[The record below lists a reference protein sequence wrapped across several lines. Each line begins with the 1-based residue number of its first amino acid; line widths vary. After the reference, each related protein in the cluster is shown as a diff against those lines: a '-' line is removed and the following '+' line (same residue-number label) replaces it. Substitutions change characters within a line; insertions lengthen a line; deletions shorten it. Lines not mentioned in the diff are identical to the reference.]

1 MQIETRQVGGVL
13 RLGDNTRIVIHRR
26 QGEHIVLGATAP
38 VGTDLI
44 FDGAL
49 VRPISGTIGIWSYLF
64 SLQAIRRFT
73 LGQFEVCVWLP
84 GEIVPLASD
93 CEGWLHVG
101 VIARS
106 PAERCAMAP
115 LASIAVVSPV
125 PAALGPPRSGLLA
138 GAGPFTGAR
147 E

>member
-49 VRPISGTIGIWSYLF
+49 VRPISGTVGIWSYLF

-73 LGQFEVCVWLP
+73 LGRFEVCVWLP
-84 GEIVPLASD
+84 GEIVPLATA
-93 CEGWLHVG
+93 CEDWLHVG
-101 VIARS
+101 VIARP
-106 PAERCAMAP
+106 PAEGRAIAS
-115 LASIAVVSPV
+115 LASIDIASPV
-125 PAALGPPRSGLLA
+125 PAALASPPFRAAGGCRPFRRSA
-138 GAGPFTGAR
+138 
-147 E
+147 